1 MSGLQ
6 RPEQLASALRLFE
19 LASVVLRFDRVSSGI
34 VNVDHRLMCT
44 AAKLRALNHG

>member
-19 LASVVLRFDRVSSGI
+19 LASVVLRFDHVASGI
-34 VNVDHRLMCT
+34 
-44 AAKLRALNHG
+44 LNPNHSIM